1 MDATATGMDA
11 VIAAMTDVFEL
22 SGTVLTQITTNEI
35 LLFCFAAGLV
45 PIGISIFRKLKHAA
59 H

>member
-1 MDATATGMDA
+1 MEGTTKAMDA
-11 VIAAMTDVFEL
+11 VIAAMADVFEL

-35 LLFCFAAGLV
+35 LLFCFAAGMV
-45 PIGISIFRKLKHAA
+45 GIGISTFRKLKRAA